1 MVSPVCLSFPPSGWL
16 ESRVGVLLLTIC
28 PWSCSVL
35 LFPILVRGLSVPAL
49 LLIFWCIVFVDSS
62 VGFICVL
69 RAEALDTLPNVV
81 VDDKEDEELI
91 ELALVPGVVVTL
103 LFLVGWGTVP
113 FRS

>member
-1 MVSPVCLSFPPSGWL
+1 MVSPFCLGFPPSGWM

-35 LFPILVRGLSVPAL
+35 LFPILVRGLSVPAV
-49 LLIFWCIVFVDSS
+49 LLIFWCVIFVGSS
-62 VGFICVL
+62 MGIMRVL
-69 RAEALDTLPNVV
+69 CAEVLDILPNVV
-81 VDDKEDEELI
+81 VDDKEDEGLI

-113 FRS
+113 FCS